1 MSKYSYKPD
10 SLLPRVYPQNEHA
23 LDRAG
28 GLRVDKLSLDLEVVR
43 DLANPHLCPTEFLP
57 LLAFAFGS
65 DFYWE
70 LENLSEIE
78 QREMIASSLELHRK
92 KGTLWAIK
100 KVLSILGFDVEIVE
114 WWEDDFLLDDLEIK
128 PTNPYTFAVVLDVSK
143 FYKNSIRIL
152 SENEQR
158 RVLKYLHIYKNVR
171 SHFDF
176 YLKINLQQNFS
187 PVPITQLTELKTE
200 ELESKDFSKVSTNS
214 IGYTNTVGI
223 QDTEMRN
230 LESKDLQYPKRNIDI
245 VNFCSLKDTAI
256 FRAESKPN
264 IHTDRDIKA
273 KTIGDFRESAI
284 FPMQSNPTEEV
295 NNEMAITMR
304 VKMTEVVMY
313 G

>member
-1 MSKYSYKPD
+1 
-10 SLLPRVYPQNEHA
+10 
-23 LDRAG
+23 
-28 GLRVDKLSLDLEVVR
+28 
-43 DLANPHLCPTEFLP
+43 
-57 LLAFAFGS
+57 
-65 DFYWE
+65 
-70 LENLSEIE
+70 
-78 QREMIASSLELHRK
+78 
-92 KGTLWAIK
+92 
-100 KVLSILGFDVEIVE
+100 VE

-187 PVPITQLTELKTE
+187 PVSIAQIVELQTE
-200 ELESKDFSKVSTNS
+200 ELESIDFSKASINS

-223 QDTEMRN
+223 QDTEIRD

-256 FRAESKPN
+256 FRIESKPN

-284 FPMQSNPTEEV
+284 FPMQSNPIEEV
-295 NNEMAITMR
+295 KNEMVVTMR
-304 VKMTEVVMY
+304 VKMTEVAMY